1 MLRSEEAQSIR
12 RATAVYHQGQLR
24 YDWQLRSKIHAMLDA
39 KTRQIESR
47 DMKYGEIFWFLCGSE
62 IYRAPL

>member
-1 MLRSEEAQSIR
+1 
-12 RATAVYHQGQLR
+12 
-24 YDWQLRSKIHAMLDA
+24 MLDA